1 MKCTV
6 KQLAEKNPCFTE
18 SAIRWMLFNRKT
30 NGLSVAVTKLGKKI
44 LVDDQKFNEW
54 VESHRE
60 A

>member
-6 KQLAEKNPCFTE
+6 KQLAEKNPYLTE

-44 LVDDQKFNEW
+44 LVDDEKFDQW
-54 VESHRE
+54 VESHGE